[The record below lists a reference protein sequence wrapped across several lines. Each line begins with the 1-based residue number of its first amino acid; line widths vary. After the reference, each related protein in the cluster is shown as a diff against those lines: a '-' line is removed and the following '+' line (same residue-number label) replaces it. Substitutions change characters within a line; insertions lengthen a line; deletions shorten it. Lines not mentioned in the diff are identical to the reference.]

1 MSIFISRHGESEYM
15 LDGLIGGD
23 SVLTAKGRA
32 YAQQLPEII
41 LPLLPQ
47 VRGITT
53 GGGAGGWWVL
63 LEQQKDQLL
72 HVHLIRQAISHS
84 NSNRNSATACHCTKL
99 DVTRTHAWCQAGS
112 CSVLA
117 YPRAA
122 QHMLTTLAKT
132 STLHE
137 NMT

>member
-1 MSIFISRHGESEYM
+1 M

-23 SVLTAKGRA
+23 SILTAKGRA

-47 VRGITT
+47 VRGTTT

-72 HVHLIRQAISHS
+72 HVHLMGQAISNL
-84 NSNRNSATACHCTKL
+84 NSNRNSATACPFHTAGASHGL
-99 DVTRTHAWCQAGS
+99 SPSPLCQAGS
-112 CSVLA
+112 CSG
-117 YPRAA
+117 
-122 QHMLTTLAKT
+122 
-132 STLHE
+132 
-137 NMT
+137 